1 MMGPQKYLGKSC
13 YHRIERTAA
22 TFLAIFMLR
31 RPLNSIALTTTTH
44 SKPEKVSGGTGT
56 QVKAQLINKCRIKRV

>member
-1 MMGPQKYLGKSC
+1 MMGPQKYLGKSF
-13 YHRIERTAA
+13 YHRIECIAA

-31 RPLNSIALTTTTH
+31 RPLNSIALATTTH

-56 QVKAQLINKCRIKRV
+56 QVKA